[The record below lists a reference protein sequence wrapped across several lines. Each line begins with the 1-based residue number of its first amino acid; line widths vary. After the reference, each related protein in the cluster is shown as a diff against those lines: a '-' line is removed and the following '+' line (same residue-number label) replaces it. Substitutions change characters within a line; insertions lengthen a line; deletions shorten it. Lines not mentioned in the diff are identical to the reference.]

1 MKVDM
6 SPEAISRRLRQV
18 GELVEA
24 CRALRIVP
32 VEPGAIESTDHRQ
45 DPAASEPR
53 EPTSQDSQ
61 STRKR

>member
-1 MKVDM
+1 MKVGM

-32 VEPGAIESTDHRQ
+32 GKPGASESAERRH
-45 DPAASEPR
+45 DPAASGPSE
-53 EPTSQDSQ
+53 TASQNSQ